1 MDIAYRHKGF
11 TLVEVLVS
19 VALMS
24 LVGIYFLSAQ
34 ISDAHD
40 RMVRSVAQDVL
51 TLANSSMAYFV
62 RVGEWPDQS
71 GNCTGLIRDLDA
83 ANAYPDANGD
93 GSYSAAVDSR
103 ITARCS
109 ASGSLVG
116 ATLRITVQFPAGAD
130 DDAELLMGYLPTSTL
145 DTSGTQPEVTHYV
158 AAPRRASSN
167 RYNFYK
173 GTLNSNS
180 AFEIDKPSCASGDT
194 PAYMVIPQSLCV
206 PSTTVGLGGYY
217 FREITPSSTSKWNL
231 QLMVAN
237 GNNTGPGNFAV
248 IGGGVRPQCDSRD
261 VDVGAITY
269 CE

>member
-1 MDIAYRHKGF
+1 MDIASRQKGF

-51 TLANSSMAYFV
+51 TLSNSSMAYFV
-62 RVGEWPDQS
+62 RVGEWPNQS
-71 GNCTGLIRDLDA
+71 GNCSGLIGVLDS
-83 ANAYPDANGD
+83 ANAFPPANSD
-93 GSYSAAVDSR
+93 GSYTGAVESR

-167 RYNFYK
+167 RYYFHK
-173 GTLNSNS
+173 QTLNSNS
-180 AFEIDKPSCASGDT
+180 AFDLDKPPCTGGDT

-206 PSTTVGLGGYY
+206 PTTSVGLGGYY
-217 FREITPSSTSKWNL
+217 FREVPNPDTTKWTL

-237 GNNTGPGNFAV
+237 GNNTGPGNFV
-248 IGGGVRPQCDSRD
+248 VMGGGVRPQCDSRD